1 MVAKQ
6 IITDAVTPLKLT
18 DTGSDALMFMDE
30 MKVSHLPVVD
40 GSEYVGLVSETD
52 IYNMKDPDASLGD
65 QKLPHLS
72 ISVNE
77 YQHFFNVIGVMA
89 VNKLTLVPVVD
100 EKVHYIGSI
109 MINNLV
115 KYFSLTGA
123 ISSMGSIIVLELNQN
138 DYVLSQ
144 ISQIVES
151 HDQKI
156 LSLYVTSQKDSTK
169 IEVTMKVNSMDIQP
183 LIQTFNRYNY
193 IIKATY
199 SESEEMFEDL
209 RDRYDGL
216 MNYLNI

>member
-1 MVAKQ
+1 MIAKQ
-6 IITDAVTPLKLT
+6 IITDAITPLKLT

-30 MKVSHLPVVD
+30 MKVSHLPVVE
-40 GSEYVGLVSETD
+40 GNEFVGLVSETD
-52 IYNMKDPDASLGD
+52 IYNMKDPDAPIGE
-65 QKLPHLS
+65 QKLPHLNVF
-72 ISVNE
+72 VNE

-89 VNKLTLVPVVD
+89 ANNLTLIPVVD
-100 EKVHYIGSI
+100 DKVHYTGSI

-199 SESEEMFEDL
+199 SESTEMYEDL
-209 RDRYDGL
+209 RDRYDAL

>member
-6 IITDAVTPLKLT
+6 IITDTVTPLKLT
-18 DTGSDALMFMDE
+18 DTGSDALMIMDE

-52 IYNMKDPDASLGD
+52 IYNMKDPDASLSD
-65 QKLPHLS
+65 QKLPHLN
-72 ISVNE
+72 IYVGE

-89 VNKLTLVPVVD
+89 ANSLTLVPVVD
-100 EKVHYIGSI
+100 DKVHYIGSV

-123 ISSMGSIIVLELNQN
+123 ISAMGSIIVLELNQN

-183 LIQTFNRYNY
+183 LIQTLNRYNY

-199 SESEEMFEDL
+199 SESEEMYEDL

>member
-1 MVAKQ
+1 MIAKQ
-6 IITDAVTPLKLT
+6 IITDAITPLKPA

-30 MKVSHLPVVD
+30 MKVSHLPVVE
-40 GSEYVGLVSETD
+40 GNKFLGLVSETD
-52 IYNMKDPDASLGD
+52 IYNMKDPDAPLGE
-65 QKLPHLS
+65 QKLPQMNVF
-72 ISVNE
+72 VNE

-89 VNKLTLVPVVD
+89 ANNLTLVPVVD
-100 EKVHYIGSI
+100 DKVHYIGSI

-199 SESEEMFEDL
+199 SESTEMYEDL
-209 RDRYDGL
+209 RDRYDAL

>member
-1 MVAKQ
+1 
-6 IITDAVTPLKLT
+6 
-18 DTGSDALMFMDE
+18 
-30 MKVSHLPVVD
+30 
-40 GSEYVGLVSETD
+40 
-52 IYNMKDPDASLGD
+52 MKDPDASLSD
-65 QKLPHLS
+65 QKLPHLN
-72 ISVNE
+72 IYVGE

-89 VNKLTLVPVVD
+89 ANSLTLVPVVD
-100 EKVHYIGSI
+100 DKVHYIGSV

-123 ISSMGSIIVLELNQN
+123 ISAMGSIIVLELNQN

-183 LIQTFNRYNY
+183 LIQTLNRYNY

-199 SESEEMFEDL
+199 SESEEMYEDL

>member
-1 MVAKQ
+1 MIAKQ
-6 IITDAVTPLKLT
+6 IITDTVTPLKPT
-18 DTGSDALMFMDE
+18 DTGSEALMLMDE

-40 GSEYVGLVSETD
+40 ENEFVGIVSETD
-52 IYNMKDPDASLGD
+52 IYNMKDPDAPLGE
-65 QKLPHLS
+65 QKLPNKNVF
-72 ISVNE
+72 VNE
-77 YQHFFNVIGVMA
+77 YQHFFNVIGIMA
-89 VNKLTLVPVVD
+89 VNSLTLIPVVD
-100 EKVHYIGSI
+100 DKNHYVGSI
-109 MINNLV
+109 MVNNLV

-123 ISSMGSIIVLELNQN
+123 ISSMGSIIVLELNRN

-169 IEVTMKVNSMDIQP
+169 IELTMKVNSMDIQP

-199 SESEEMFEDL
+199 SESTEMYEDL
-209 RDRYDGL
+209 RDRYDAL

>member
-30 MKVSHLPVVD
+30 MKVSHLPVVE

-65 QKLPHLS
+65 QKLPHLN
-72 ISVNE
+72 IFVNE

-89 VNKLTLVPVVD
+89 ANDLTLVPVVD

>member
-1 MVAKQ
+1 MIAKQ
-6 IITDAVTPLKLT
+6 IITDAITPLKLT

-30 MKVSHLPVVD
+30 MKVSHLPVVEGD
-40 GSEYVGLVSETD
+40 EFVGLVSETD
-52 IYNMKDPDASLGD
+52 IYNMKDPDAPIGE
-65 QKLPHLS
+65 QKLPHLNVF
-72 ISVNE
+72 VNE

-89 VNKLTLVPVVD
+89 ANNLTLIPVVD
-100 EKVHYIGSI
+100 DKVHYTGSI

-199 SESEEMFEDL
+199 SESTEMYEDL
-209 RDRYDGL
+209 RDRYDAL

>member
-65 QKLPHLS
+65 QKLPHHN
-72 ISVNE
+72 IYVNE

-89 VNKLTLVPVVD
+89 VNSLTLVPVVD
-100 EKVHYIGSI
+100 DKVHYIGSV

>member
-1 MVAKQ
+1 MIAKQ
-6 IITDAVTPLKLT
+6 IITDAITPLKLT

-30 MKVSHLPVVD
+30 MKVSHLPVVKGD
-40 GSEYVGLVSETD
+40 EFVGLVSETD
-52 IYNMKDPDASLGD
+52 IYNMKDPDASLGE
-65 QKLPHLS
+65 QKLPHLNVF
-72 ISVNE
+72 VNE

-89 VNKLTLVPVVD
+89 ANSLTLVPVVD

-123 ISSMGSIIVLELNQN
+123 INSMGSIIVLELNQN

-193 IIKATY
+193 IIKATF
-199 SESEEMFEDL
+199 SESTEMYEDL
-209 RDRYDGL
+209 RDRYDAL